1 MELTERRADLR
12 TTFFIYDMLYI
23 FVTETLQST
32 DDRKRCT
39 LTESAQGHALNHVC
53 KLFQLIQIGKLTLT
67 CNDSLQDLKHTFGT
81 LTAGNT
87 FTTALTL
94 CKAHEETRN
103 LYHTGIL
110 IHNNK
115 STGTHDGIQLLNR
128 IKIKRMIDL
137 IVDQTS
143 TRRTADLYTLK
154 CSTALKTAAD
164 VINDMTEACSHRHL
178 DKASVL
184 NGTGK

>member
-103 LYHTGIL
+103 LYHTGVAV
-110 IHNNK
+110 HDNK
-115 STGTHDGIQLLNR
+115 SAGAYHSACLLHGVEVQGQV
-128 IKIKRMIDL
+128 KVL
-137 IVDQTS
+137 
-143 TRRTADLYTLK
+143 LGE
-154 CSTALKTAAD
+154 STAGRSAYLHSLELSAAAD
-164 VINDMTEACSHRHL
+164 SSADIVNYFAQGGSLTAPR
-178 DKASVL
+178 
-184 NGTGK
+184 